1 VKSRWGRARADR
13 DGAPSR
19 GQPTLDRAE
28 EWKGMRQGWRAAVW
42 RLRTVLLAAAASGG
56 AAAGHAPGEA
66 QAAVSPAE
74 QAAWDR
80 ARSSGSTAAF
90 QRYLELYPT
99 GQYAEDAFRTLV
111 EKSWRPPAR
120 PVPRAGAAGSVPDP
134 LEPSA
139 AQAIV
144 AAQSLY

>member
-1 VKSRWGRARADR
+1 MLKRPD
-13 DGAPSR
+13 
-19 GQPTLDRAE
+19 
-28 EWKGMRQGWRAAVW
+28 WRRLLP
-42 RLRTVLLAAAASGG
+42 RLRTLLLAAVAGG
-56 AAAGHAPGEA
+56 ATQAPDIA
-66 QAAVSPAE
+66 QAAITPAE

-80 ARSSGSTAAF
+80 ARRSGSANAF

-111 EKSWRPPAR
+111 EKSWRPPGRA
-120 PVPRAGAAGSVPDP
+120 VPRGPAAGVPPDP

-139 AQAIV
+139 AQAMV